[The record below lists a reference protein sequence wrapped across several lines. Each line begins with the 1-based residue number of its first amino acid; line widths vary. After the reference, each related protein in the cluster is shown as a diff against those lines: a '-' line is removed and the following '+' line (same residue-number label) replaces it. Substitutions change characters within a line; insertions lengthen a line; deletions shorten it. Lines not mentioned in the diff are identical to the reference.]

1 MKMGINKGMDIAR
14 LAALVAATLTTGLI
28 AGLFFAFDVS
38 VMPALKR
45 SDDRTLI
52 SVMQRVNTSIING
65 WFMLAFLGALLFTAL
80 ALALHLP
87 AGEHAALPPLTGALV
102 AYVLALAV
110 TGRVNIPLNNA
121 LEAAGPV
128 ELIAEPAAV
137 RRAFETKWVPANR
150 WRTALCTTALACH
163 SWALLATPA

>member
-1 MKMGINKGMDIAR
+1 MDIAR
-14 LAALVAATLTTGLI
+14 VAALVAATLTTGLM

-87 AGEHAALPPLTGALV
+87 GGEHAAVPALAGALV
-102 AYVLALAV
+102 LYVLAVAV

-121 LEAAGPV
+121 LEAAGPA
-128 ELIAEPAAV
+128 ERIADPASV
-137 RRAFETKWVPANR
+137 RAAFEKKWVPANR
-150 WRTALCTTALACH
+150 WRTALCTAALTCQ
-163 SWALLATPA
+163 SWALLAA

>member
-1 MKMGINKGMDIAR
+1 MDTAR
-14 LAALVAATLTTGLI
+14 LAALVAATLTTGLM

-65 WFMLAFLGALLFTAL
+65 WFMLAFLGALLFTAA

-87 AGEHAALPPLTGALV
+87 AGEHAVLPPLAGALF

-121 LEAAGPV
+121 LEAAGPA
-128 ELIAEPAAV
+128 EGIADPAAV
-137 RRAFETKWVPANR
+137 RRAFETTWVPANR
-150 WRTALCTTALACH
+150 WRTALCTAALGCQ
-163 SWALLATPA
+163 SWALLASAA

>member
-1 MKMGINKGMDIAR
+1 MDTAR
-14 LAALVAATLTTGLI
+14 FAALVAATLTTGLM

-52 SVMQRVNTSIING
+52 AVMQRVNTSIING

-87 AGEHAALPPLTGALV
+87 AGAHAAVPPLSGALF

-121 LEAAGPV
+121 LEAAGPA
-128 ELIAEPAAV
+128 ERIADPAAV
-137 RRAFETKWVPANR
+137 RRAFESKWVPANR
-150 WRTALCTTALACH
+150 WRTALCTAALGCQA
-163 SWALLATPA
+163 WALWASAAHTL

>member
-1 MKMGINKGMDIAR
+1 MDIAR
-14 LAALVAATLTTGLI
+14 LAALVAATLTTGLM

-65 WFMLAFLGALLFTAL
+65 WFMLALLGALLFTAL

-87 AGEHAALPPLTGALV
+87 ADARTALPPLAGALV
-102 AYVLALAV
+102 CYVLALAV

-121 LEAAGPV
+121 LEAAGPA
-128 ELIAEPAAV
+128 EEITEPAAV
-137 RRAFETKWVPANR
+137 RKAFESKWVPANR
-150 WRTALCTTALACH
+150 WRTALCTAALACQA
-163 SWALLATPA
+163 WALLASAA

>member
-1 MKMGINKGMDIAR
+1 MDIAR
-14 LAALVAATLTTGLI
+14 VAALVAATLTTGLM

-52 SVMQRVNTSIING
+52 AVMQRVNTSIING

-87 AGEHAALPPLTGALV
+87 AGEHAPLPPLVGALV
-102 AYVLALAV
+102 LYVLAVAV

-121 LEAAGPV
+121 LEAAGP
-128 ELIAEPAAV
+128 AERITDPAAV
-137 RRAFETKWVPANR
+137 RGAFESKWVPANR
-150 WRTALCTTALACH
+150 WRTALCTAALGCH
-163 SWALLATPA
+163 SWALLATAA

>member
-1 MKMGINKGMDIAR
+1 MDLAR
-14 LAALVAATLTTGLI
+14 LASLVAATLATGLV

-38 VMPALKR
+38 VMPALKQ

-52 SVMQRVNTSIING
+52 AVMQRINVAILGG
-65 WFMLAFLGALLFTAL
+65 WFLLAFLGAPLFTGL

-87 AGEHAALPPLTGALV
+87 ADGHGALAPLVGALV
-102 AYVLALAV
+102 AHALALAV

-128 ELIAEPAAV
+128 ERIADPAAV
-137 RRAFETKWVPANR
+137 RRAFEARWVPANR
-150 WRTALCTTALACH
+150 WRTVLCTAALGFLV
-163 SWALLATPA
+163 WALLAH

>member
-1 MKMGINKGMDIAR
+1 MDIAR
-14 LAALVAATLTTGLI
+14 AAALVAATLTTGLM

-87 AGEHAALPPLTGALV
+87 SDEHAPVPALAGALV
-102 AYVLALAV
+102 LYVLAVAV

-121 LEAAGPV
+121 LEAAGPA
-128 ELIAEPAAV
+128 ERIADPAAV
-137 RRAFETKWVPANR
+137 RAAFERKWVPANR
-150 WRTALCTTALACH
+150 WRTALCTAALACQ
-163 SWALLATPA
+163 SWALLAAVA